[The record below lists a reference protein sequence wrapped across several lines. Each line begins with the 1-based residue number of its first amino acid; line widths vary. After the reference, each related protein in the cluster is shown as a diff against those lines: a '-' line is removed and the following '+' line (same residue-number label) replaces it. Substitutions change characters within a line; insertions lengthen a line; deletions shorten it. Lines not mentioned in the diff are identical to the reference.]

1 MPGLPARPAEHLGTV
16 GGPPPWGAEE
26 GVCLYV
32 CTQCSHGTEPAWLP
46 TGYKGPVCRD
56 CGGLLL
62 GGVWVLLP
70 EQSGREREFH
80 TAAWIGNLSEH
91 SDSGASSPVLTRGAE
106 MGLSR
111 LKQVA

>member
-1 MPGLPARPAEHLGTV
+1 
-16 GGPPPWGAEE
+16 
-26 GVCLYV
+26 
-32 CTQCSHGTEPAWLP
+32 
-46 TGYKGPVCRD
+46 
-56 CGGLLL
+56 
-62 GGVWVLLP
+62 LP

-106 MGLSR
+106 MGLSC